1 MNSEPI
7 SFDVL
12 HPQPFLIV
20 ISGPSGVGKDSVVK
34 ELLRRNDSMDF
45 VVTATSREKR
55 EKEQEGVD
63 YFFITKAEFERMI
76 RDNEFLEH
84 SLVYDQYKGIPKKQ
98 VLNVWAKGKDVILRI
113 DFQGAM
119 KIRGLFPEA
128 LMIFLLPTSE
138 TELRQ
143 RLMDRKTETPATIE
157 LRMATTRKEMES
169 ISIFD
174 YLVYNPQGKLE
185 EAVSNIET
193 IIKAE
198 HHRVVQRQVKI

>member
-1 MNSEPI
+1 MNTEPI

-143 RLMDRKTETPATIE
+143 RLMDRKTETPETIE

-174 YLVYNPQGKLE
+174 YLVYNAQGKLE

>member
-1 MNSEPI
+1 MSNEPI

-34 ELLRRNDSMDF
+34 ELLKRNASMDF
-45 VVTATSREKR
+45 VVTTTSRDKR

-63 YFFITKAEFERMI
+63 YFFVTKAEFERMI
-76 RDNEFLEH
+76 RENEFLEH

-113 DFQGAM
+113 DFQGAR
-119 KIRGLFPEA
+119 KIRGLFPGA

-138 TELRQ
+138 YELRQ
-143 RLMDRKTETPATIE
+143 RLIDRKTETPETIE
-157 LRMATTRKEMES
+157 LRMATTRHEMES

-174 YLVYNPQGKLE
+174 YLVYNPHGKLE
-185 EAVSNIET
+185 EAVSNIEA

-198 HHRVVQRQVKI
+198 HHRVDQRKVTI

>member
-1 MNSEPI
+1 MNNEPI

-143 RLMDRKTETPATIE
+143 RLMDRKTETPETIG

>member
-119 KIRGLFPEA
+119 KIRGLFHEA

-174 YLVYNPQGKLE
+174 YLVYNAQGKLE